1 MKFAMLSS
9 DTKAYTDAAG
19 KIGIILFFSLGAK
32 EKIVSIVSLSQ
43 STALMEPATRW
54 IHMAADVSALAFIM
68 LVIVTTL
75 FRHRPLQAASGFEP
89 WLSAMA
95 GTFLAG
101 TLALLPRTENP
112 LQLMLVA
119 VAMSAVGA
127 VLSAYVLLWLGRSFS
142 ISAQA
147 RKLVTSGPYALVR
160 HPLYLAEELMVL
172 GILILVISPL
182 AIAIAAV
189 HWGFQLRRMINE
201 EKVLAAAY
209 PDYAIYA
216 AGTPRIIPR
225 VTALDQAPA

>member
-54 IHMAADVSALAFIM
+54 IYMAADVSALAFIM

-95 GTFLAG
+95 GNVPGRHAG
-101 TLALLPRTENP
+101 PVTAHREPTAINARGRRDVCRGRGLIGLRSTVAWPLIQYQCSGSEACDIRPLRSGQASFVPGRGVDGAWNSDFGHLPSCDSNRRR
-112 LQLMLVA
+112 
-119 VAMSAVGA
+119 S
-127 VLSAYVLLWLGRSFS
+127 LG
-142 ISAQA
+142 
-147 RKLVTSGPYALVR
+147 LP
-160 HPLYLAEELMVL
+160 
-172 GILILVISPL
+172 
-182 AIAIAAV
+182 
-189 HWGFQLRRMINE
+189 
-201 EKVLAAAY
+201 AAAH
-209 PDYAIYA
+209 DKRGES
-216 AGTPRIIPR
+216 AGSCVSGLCHLRSWD
-225 VTALDQAPA
+225 A